1 MPNTKTPTIGNGLM
15 QYGSTARDLK
25 PEEQA
30 LINYFEGRLRAEEEK
45 TKEHVNAA
53 RTTLEQA
60 TSRALQAMTRRIDAM
75 EAKATEEPSLL
86 VTFQVIE
93 AIKKTPEH
101 MQRALLK
108 EVPWVR
114 EMLGENIKLKK
125 QQGDS

>member
-45 TKEHVNAA
+45 TKDLVSTAC
-53 RTTLEQA
+53 TSLEQA
-60 TSRALQAMTRRIDAM
+60 TQRVLRAMTTRLDNM
-75 EAKATEEPSLL
+75 EAQAKKEPSLI

-108 EVPWVR
+108 DVPWVR